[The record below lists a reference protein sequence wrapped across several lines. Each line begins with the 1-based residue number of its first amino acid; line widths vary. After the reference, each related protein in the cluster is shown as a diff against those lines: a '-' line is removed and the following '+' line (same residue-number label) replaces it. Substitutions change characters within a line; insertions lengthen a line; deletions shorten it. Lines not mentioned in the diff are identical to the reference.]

1 MTDNEINIAIAKIC
15 GWSQCEP
22 KVYFN
27 FSQTVSHAFIKDGAY
42 YGGLN
47 SIPDYCNDLNAM
59 HEAEKTLFPHRMHTY
74 CDYLRNC
81 ADGTFEWY
89 RIHTTAR
96 QRAEAFL
103 KTLNL
108 WKS

>member
-1 MTDNEINIAIAKIC
+1 MTDNEINIAIAQVSGYTQEEPWLNGREC
-15 GWSQCEP
+15 WSHKDHP
-22 KVYFN
+22 
-27 FSQTVSHAFIKDGAY
+27 SHVGFDE
-42 YGGLN
+42 
-47 SIPDYCNDLNAM
+47 IPDYCNDLNAM